1 VSELEASRIAERVS
15 HWNGRPLFAWA
26 GLRIV
31 EAHGGH
37 AVLELDVQDHHRGGG
52 GSEAVNGAIAAYG
65 FDCAL
70 GTASASTWDEGVRA
84 QVTVTMNV
92 NYLRM
97 ARAERSLKLTAEV
110 TARGR
115 SLVFVAGELLDEDG
129 ETCATA
135 TGTYRLF
142 HEQ

>member
-1 VSELEASRIAERVS
+1 
-15 HWNGRPLFAWA
+15 
-26 GLRIV
+26 
-31 EAHGGH
+31 
-37 AVLELDVQDHHRGGG
+37 VLELDVEEHHRGGG
-52 GSEAVNGAIAAYG
+52 GSEAVNGAIAAYA

-70 GTASASTWDEGVRA
+70 GTASASTWDDDVRA

-97 ARAERSLKLTAEV
+97 ARAERLLRLTAEV
-110 TARGR
+110 AQRGR
-115 SLVFVAGELLDEDG
+115 SLVFVSGELLDENG

-142 HEQ
+142 RER